1 MERLTTHIEDLFV
14 DIAMAEG
21 LEFPTLAEEL
31 DEAAEAFECTF
42 VDVAFAEAGDFTG
55 TACVPHH
62 C

>member
-1 MERLTTHIEDLFV
+1 MERLTTTLEDIFV

-21 LEFPTLAEEL
+21 QESPSLTEEI
-31 DEAAEAFECTF
+31 DEAAEAFECSLI
-42 VDVAFAEAGDFTG
+42 DVAFAEAGDFTV